1 MYSYTT
7 HLLTGLKDNEGC
19 CRSNHLCQCCKEEKR
34 SPARLSWHNKWSPR
48 HSCKQFPF
56 VADAGEHLNTMAQ
69 GIAVKPQEAVQHQCP
84 VLLHSTPHLTY
95 KQGEGPLLLCSNT
108 SFLSLMRN
116 SKLVTWL
123 VAWETPVA

>member
-1 MYSYTT
+1 MRGVAAATIFASAARRRKGA
-7 HLLTGLKDNEGC
+7 L
-19 CRSNHLCQCCKEEKR
+19 
-34 SPARLSWHNKWSPR
+34 ARLSWHDKWSPR

-95 KQGEGPLLLCSNT
+95 KQGEGPLLLCSNI
-108 SFLSLMRN
+108 SFLSL
-116 SKLVTWL
+116 
-123 VAWETPVA
+123 